1 MSKHQ
6 MRTILTP
13 SQHKVYMSF
22 PLSRVQEERL
32 TRNVG
37 SKIGLNQ
44 EDQNWVLVSLAHQL
58 CEALCGSS
66 HLVIILCQGLY

>member
-13 SQHKVYMSF
+13 SQHK
-22 PLSRVQEERL
+22 VQEERL

-44 EDQNWVLVSLAHQL
+44 EDQNWVLVSLVHQL
-58 CEALCGSS
+58 CEALYGSS
-66 HLVIILCQGLY
+66 HLVIIFCQGLY